1 MNIVEFKNVNKQRK
15 DFSIEN
21 LNITVPQ
28 GYITGFVG
36 PNGSGKT
43 TTIQMMMDILQIDS
57 GDITLFGTPHNEHRA
72 KQKIGF
78 VYDDLYMYDEFNINK
93 IKSLIA
99 PLYQTWNEELFQTYL
114 EKFKLPQRKK
124 IKKFSKGMKMK
135 CSLLF
140 ALAHEPEFLVMD
152 EPTSGLDPVFRREL
166 LELLQ
171 GLMVNE
177 NQTIFLSTHITT
189 DLDQI
194 ADYIIFINHGKIV
207 FQKSMEEIRSRF
219 YIVKGHKDLL
229 DPDTRNLF
237 KGIQEN
243 NNGFTAFF
251 TGQLSLFDDCREDLV
266 IEKANLEDIMFF
278 KTRKEQ
284 SYDNFN

>member
-207 FQKSMEEIRSRF
+207 FQKSMEEIRTRF

-243 NNGFTAFF
+243 NNGFTALF